1 MAILL
6 FSKQRKMKTKLNFIE
21 KHSYLIVVGILF
33 IFLLFGC
40 SARNTNKS
48 DIKIDSTATTKI
60 DVALKEIETIK
71 ETTKID
77 SLSESKKQ
85 TIVNVFTDELELE
98 PIDAKEISTFT
109 DENGKTK
116 TFKNVRIK
124 TNKRKDKSI
133 IEESERVRKI
143 EQKDVEIATLKDSV
157 SSLNNEIAVNKEI
170 IKKLTEK
177 PQFNWSTFVLSFW
190 WLWIIILIAL
200 YLAYR
205 YYKGYLKFPL
215 L

>member
-1 MAILL
+1 
-6 FSKQRKMKTKLNFIE
+6 MKTNLNFIE
-21 KHSYLIVVGILF
+21 KHSYLIVIGVLF
-33 IFLLFGC
+33 LFLLFGC

-48 DIKIDSTATTKI
+48 DIKIDSVSTVKIETA
-60 DVALKEIETIK
+60 VKEIETIK
-71 ETTKID
+71 ESTKID
-77 SLSESKKQ
+77 SLSEKKKQ

-98 PIDAKEISTFT
+98 PIDEKEISSFT

-133 IEESERVRKI
+133 IEESETVRKI
-143 EQKDVEIATLKDSV
+143 EQKDTEIAILKDSV

-177 PQFNWSTFVLSFW
+177 PQFNWSAFVLSFW
-190 WLWIIILIAL
+190 WLWLIIIIIC

-205 YYKGYLKFPL
+205 YYKGYLKFPML
-215 L
+215 

>member
-1 MAILL
+1 
-6 FSKQRKMKTKLNFIE
+6 MKTNLNFIE
-21 KHSYLIVVGILF
+21 RHSYLIVVGILF
-33 IFLLFGC
+33 LYLLLGC
-40 SARNTNKS
+40 SARNVNKS
-48 DIKIDSTATTKI
+48 DSKIDSVATTKI
-60 DVALKEIETIK
+60 ETAIKELETIK

-77 SLSESKKQ
+77 SLSEKKKQ
-85 TIVNVFTDELELE
+85 TIINVFTDELELE
-98 PIDAKEISTFT
+98 PIDEKEISSFT

-116 TFKNVRIK
+116 TFKNVRIR

-133 IEESERVRKI
+133 IEESEIVRKI

-157 SSLNNEIAVNKEI
+157 SSLHDEIAVNKEI
-170 IKKLTEK
+170 IKKLSEK

-190 WLWIIILIAL
+190 WLWILILIAL

-205 YYKGYLKFPL
+205 YYKGYLRFPL

>member
-1 MAILL
+1 
-6 FSKQRKMKTKLNFIE
+6 MKTNLNFIE
-21 KHSYLIVVGILF
+21 RHSYLIVVGVLF
-33 IFLLFGC
+33 LFLLFGC
-40 SARNTNKS
+40 SARNVNKS
-48 DIKIDSTATTKI
+48 DAKIDSISTTKI
-60 DVALKEIETIK
+60 ETAVKELETIK

-77 SLSESKKQ
+77 SISEKKKQ
-85 TIVNVFTDELELE
+85 TIRNIFSDELLLE
-98 PIDAKEISTFT
+98 PIDEKEISSFT

-116 TFKNVRIK
+116 TFKNVRIR

-133 IEESERVRKI
+133 IEETETVRKI

-157 SSLNNEIAVNKEI
+157 SSLHDEIAVNKEI

-190 WLWIIILIAL
+190 YLWLIILIAL

>member
-1 MAILL
+1 
-6 FSKQRKMKTKLNFIE
+6 MKTNLNFIE
-21 KHSYLIVVGILF
+21 RHSYLIVIGVLF
-33 IFLLFGC
+33 LFLLFGC

-48 DIKIDSTATTKI
+48 DIKIDSAATTKI
-60 DVALKEIETIK
+60 DVAIKEIETIK

-77 SLSESKKQ
+77 SLSEKKKQ

-116 TFKNVRIK
+116 TFKNVRIRA
-124 TNKRKDKSI
+124 NKIKDKSI
-133 IEESERVRKI
+133 IEESETVRKI
-143 EQKDVEIATLKDSV
+143 EQKDTEIATLKDSI
-157 SSLNNEIAVNKEI
+157 SSLHNEIAVNKEI

-190 WLWIIILIAL
+190 WLILIIIIIC
-200 YLAYR
+200 YLLYR

>member
-1 MAILL
+1 
-6 FSKQRKMKTKLNFIE
+6 MKTNLNFIE
-21 KHSYLIVVGILF
+21 RHSYLIVIGVLF

-40 SARNTNKS
+40 SARNVNKS
-48 DIKIDSTATTKI
+48 DAKIDSTATKKI
-60 DVALKEIETIK
+60 ETAIKELETIK

-77 SLSESKKQ
+77 SLSEKKKQ

-98 PIDAKEISTFT
+98 PIDEKEISSFT

-116 TFKNVRIK
+116 TFKNVRIR

-133 IEESERVRKI
+133 IEESEIVHKI

-157 SSLNNEIAVNKEI
+157 SSLHDEIAVNKEI
-170 IKKLTEK
+170 IKKLSEK
-177 PQFNWSTFVLSFW
+177 PQFNWSTFALSFW
-190 WLWIIILIAL
+190 WLILIIMIIC
-200 YLAYR
+200 YLIYR
-205 YYKGYLKFPL
+205 YKKGVLNFPL

>member
-1 MAILL
+1 M
-6 FSKQRKMKTKLNFIE
+6 
-21 KHSYLIVVGILF
+21 
-33 IFLLFGC
+33 GC
-40 SARNTNKS
+40 SARNVNKS
-48 DIKIDSTATTKI
+48 DSKIDSVATTKI
-60 DVALKEIETIK
+60 ETAIKELETIK

-77 SLSESKKQ
+77 SLSEKKKQ
-85 TIVNVFTDELELE
+85 TIINVFTDELELE
-98 PIDAKEISTFT
+98 PIDEKEISSFT

-116 TFKNVRIK
+116 TFKNVRIR

-133 IEESERVRKI
+133 IEESEIVRKI

-157 SSLNNEIAVNKEI
+157 SSLHDEIAVNKEI
-170 IKKLTEK
+170 IKKLSEK

-190 WLWIIILIAL
+190 WLWILILIAL

-205 YYKGYLKFPL
+205 YYKGYLRFPL

>member
-1 MAILL
+1 
-6 FSKQRKMKTKLNFIE
+6 MKTNLNFIE
-21 KHSYLIVVGILF
+21 RHSYLIVIGVLF

-40 SARNTNKS
+40 SARNVNKS
-48 DIKIDSTATTKI
+48 DSKIDSVATTKI
-60 DVALKEIETIK
+60 KTAVKELETIK
-71 ETTKID
+71 ESTKID
-77 SLSESKKQ
+77 SLSEKKKQ

-98 PIDAKEISTFT
+98 PIDEKEISSFT

-116 TFKNVRIK
+116 TFKNVRIR
-124 TNKRKDKSI
+124 TNKRKDNSNI
-133 IEESERVRKI
+133 VESETVRKI

-157 SSLNNEIAVNKEI
+157 SSLHDEIAVNKEI
-170 IKKLTEK
+170 IKKLSEK

-190 WLWIIILIAL
+190 WLWLIILIAL
-200 YLAYR
+200 YLSYR

>member
-1 MAILL
+1 MKANLNFNEKHYYLILLAILALYLL
-6 FSKQRKMKTKLNFIE
+6 FS
-21 KHSYLIVVGILF
+21 
-33 IFLLFGC
+33 C
-40 SARNTNKS
+40 SARNVNKS
-48 DIKIDSTATTKI
+48 DNKIDSVATTKI
-60 DVALKEIETIK
+60 ETAIKELETIK

-77 SLSESKKQ
+77 SLSEKKKQ
-85 TIVNVFTDELELE
+85 TIINVFTDELELE
-98 PIDAKEISTFT
+98 PIDEKEISSFT

-116 TFKNVRIK
+116 TFKNVRIR

-133 IEESERVRKI
+133 IEESEIVRKI

-157 SSLNNEIAVNKEI
+157 SSLHDEIAVNKEI
-170 IKKLTEK
+170 IKKLSEK

-190 WLWIIILIAL
+190 WLWILILIAL

-205 YYKGYLKFPL
+205 YYKGYLRFPL

>member
-1 MAILL
+1 
-6 FSKQRKMKTKLNFIE
+6 MKTNLNFIE
-21 KHSYLIVVGILF
+21 RHSYLIVVGILF

-40 SARNTNKS
+40 SARNVNKS
-48 DIKIDSTATTKI
+48 DSKIDSVATTKI
-60 DVALKEIETIK
+60 ETAVKELENIK

-77 SLSESKKQ
+77 SLSEKKKE
-85 TIVNVFTDELELE
+85 TIRNIFSDELLLE
-98 PIDAKEISTFT
+98 PIDEKEISSFT

-116 TFKNVRIK
+116 TFKNVRIR

-133 IEESERVRKI
+133 IEESETVRKI
-143 EQKDVEIATLKDSV
+143 EQKDTEIATLKDSV
-157 SSLNNEIAVNKEI
+157 SSLHDEIAVNKEI

-190 WLWIIILIAL
+190 WLWLIILIAL

-205 YYKGYLKFPL
+205 YYKGYLKFPML
-215 L
+215 

>member
-1 MAILL
+1 
-6 FSKQRKMKTKLNFIE
+6 MKTNLNFIE
-21 KHSYLIVVGILF
+21 RHSYLIVVGILF
-33 IFLLFGC
+33 LYLLLGC
-40 SARNTNKS
+40 SARNVNKS
-48 DIKIDSTATTKI
+48 DAKIDSVSTTKI
-60 DVALKEIETIK
+60 ETAVKELETIK

-77 SLSESKKQ
+77 SLSEKKKQ
-85 TIVNVFTDELELE
+85 TIINVFTDELELE
-98 PIDAKEISTFT
+98 PIDEKEISSFT

-116 TFKNVRIK
+116 TFKNVRIR

-133 IEESERVRKI
+133 IEESEIVRKI

-157 SSLNNEIAVNKEI
+157 SSLHDEIAVNKEI

-190 WLWIIILIAL
+190 YLWLLILIAL

-205 YYKGYLKFPL
+205 YYKGYLKFPML
-215 L
+215 

>member
-1 MAILL
+1 
-6 FSKQRKMKTKLNFIE
+6 MKTNLNFIE
-21 KHSYLIVVGILF
+21 RHSYLIVVSVLF

-40 SARNTNKS
+40 SARNVNKS
-48 DIKIDSTATTKI
+48 DSKIDSTSTTKI
-60 DVALKEIETIK
+60 ETAIKEIETIK

-77 SLSESKKQ
+77 SLSEKKKE
-85 TIVNVFTDELELE
+85 TIRNIFSDELLLE
-98 PIDAKEISTFT
+98 PIDEKEISSFT

-116 TFKNVRIK
+116 TFKNVRIRTKK
-124 TNKRKDKSI
+124 TKDKSI
-133 IEESERVRKI
+133 IEQTEIVRKI

-157 SSLNNEIAVNKEI
+157 SSLHDEIAVNKEI
-170 IKKLTEK
+170 IKKLSEK
-177 PQFNWSTFVLSFW
+177 EQFNWSTFVLSFW

>member
-1 MAILL
+1 
-6 FSKQRKMKTKLNFIE
+6 MKTNLNFIE
-21 KHSYLIVVGILF
+21 KHSYLIVVGVLF
-33 IFLLFGC
+33 LYLLFGC
-40 SARNTNKS
+40 SARNVNKS
-48 DIKIDSTATTKI
+48 DSKIDS
-60 DVALKEIETIK
+60 VASTERETVLKELETIK
-71 ETTKID
+71 ETTKLD
-77 SLSESKKQ
+77 SLSEKKKQ

-98 PIDAKEISTFT
+98 PIDEKEISSFT

-116 TFKNVRIK
+116 TFKNVRIR

-133 IEESERVRKI
+133 VEESEIVRKI

-157 SSLNNEIAVNKEI
+157 SSLHDEIAVNKEI
-170 IKKLTEK
+170 IKKLSEK

-190 WLWIIILIAL
+190 WLWLIILIAL
-200 YLAYR
+200 YLTYR

>member
-1 MAILL
+1 
-6 FSKQRKMKTKLNFIE
+6 MKTNLNFIE

-33 IFLLFGC
+33 LYLLLGC
-40 SARNTNKS
+40 SARNVNKS
-48 DIKIDSTATTKI
+48 DSKIDSTATTKI
-60 DVALKEIETIK
+60 ETAVKELETIK

-77 SLSESKKQ
+77 SLSEKKKQ

-98 PIDAKEISTFT
+98 PIDEKELSSFT

-116 TFKNVRIK
+116 TFKNVRIR

-133 IEESERVRKI
+133 VEESEIVRKI

-157 SSLNNEIAVNKEI
+157 SSLHEEIAVNKEI

-190 WLWIIILIAL
+190 WLWLIILIAL

-205 YYKGYLKFPL
+205 YYKGYLRFPL